1 LGGSKLQYLPYILDT
16 LIYIGIYSILSI
28 SLNIEAGYTKLM
40 NFGKVAFFAIG
51 SYTSA
56 LITLSGAP
64 FIIGLM
70 GAMFLTGVAGFL
82 ISIPTLRLREDY
94 LAIVTITF
102 GEILRIFLLSER
114 WLTNGSL
121 GLTGITR
128 PLPNIFPENYS
139 LFYTILVYVFLILS
153 YLFVQRIV
161 NSPFGRVLKAIRE
174 DEIAAKALGKNIFLF
189 KTQSFIVGSILAGLS
204 GALFAHYLTF
214 IAPDMFLPDITFSIW
229 IMMVIGG
236 SSNNAGV
243 ILGAVL
249 INIFERSTRF
259 IKDFIDLPFN
269 AGNFRLIIIGILL
282 IVFIT
287 YRPEGI
293 LREKSMR
300 VRGRRNS

>member
-1 LGGSKLQYLPYILDT
+1 MQYLPYVLDT
-16 LIYIGIYSILSI
+16 LIYIGIFAILSI
-28 SLNIEAGYTKLM
+28 SLNLEAGYTKLM
-40 NFGKVAFFAIG
+40 NFGKVAFFAMG
-51 SYTSA
+51 AYTSS

-64 FIIGLM
+64 VIIGFISAL
-70 GAMFLTGVAGFL
+70 FLTGVAGFL

-121 GLTGITR
+121 GLIGIGR
-128 PLPNIFPENYS
+128 PLSNMFLENYS
-139 LFYTILVYVFLILS
+139 FFYTMFVYVFLIIV
-153 YLFVQRIV
+153 YLIVQKIV

-174 DEIAAKALGKNIFLF
+174 DEVAAEALGKNIFLF
-189 KTQSFIVGSILAGLS
+189 KTQTLVVGSMLAGLS

-214 IAPDMFLPDITFSIW
+214 IAPDMFIPSVTFSVW

-243 ILGAVL
+243 ILGSVL
-249 INIFERSTRF
+249 INIFGRLTRF

-269 AGNFRLIIIGILL
+269 PSNFRLIIIGLLL
-282 IVFIT
+282 ILFIT

-293 LREKSMR
+293 LKEKSMKTSSIK
-300 VRGRRNS
+300 V